1 MGFKSP
7 YYSNL
12 ISKEAKAFDNQAIL
26 RLKKG
31 LVPDLRKLK
40 KNTFFYNNPYREPEF
55 YNIQWKPIIDK
66 IISKSWIIRS
76 RITGTSFPL
85 GLNSLRR
92 CASMKRG

>member
-40 KNTFFYNNPYREPEF
+40 KKYFF
-55 YNIQWKPIIDK
+55 
-66 IISKSWIIRS
+66 
-76 RITGTSFPL
+76 L
-85 GLNSLRR
+85 
-92 CASMKRG
+92 